1 MKEERA
7 MSKRTFA
14 WVLILGL
21 LTFGAV
27 HPRPAAAHGSHRP
40 PSVPTLVKFKGAI
53 GVIPASSATGT
64 VNANG
69 TFPDVNR
76 NVVRGISP
84 PGQPWRIADL
94 TAEVKTDGSIKV
106 RGKGLLLAGGDGI
119 GSNANQSVF
128 ATLICE
134 ATSPFSLHSTT
145 LTGVP
150 LDPDGD
156 FRIDDVLT
164 PAPSD
169 CPSPVLLIRNV
180 AGSWFAAGIVQQDG
194 GAHDD

>member
-1 MKEERA
+1 
-7 MSKRTFA
+7 MSQRMLA
-14 WVLILGL
+14 WVLIFGF
-21 LTFGAV
+21 LTFGIV
-27 HPRPAAAHGSHRP
+27 HTPSAAAHGTHRP

-64 VNANG
+64 ANVNG

-94 TAEVKTDGSIKV
+94 TADVKTDGSIKV
-106 RGKGLLLAGGDGI
+106 RGRGLLLAGGDSI

-134 ATSPFSLHSTT
+134 AASPFTLHSTT

-180 AGSWFAAGIVQQDG
+180 AGTWFAAGIVQLQQQDR
-194 GAHDD
+194 DDD

>member
-1 MKEERA
+1 MPQR
-7 MSKRTFA
+7 MLA
-14 WVLILGL
+14 WVLIFGL
-21 LTFGAV
+21 LTFGVV
-27 HPRPAAAHGSHRP
+27 HPPSAAAHGSRHRP
-40 PSVPTLVKFKGAI
+40 PSVPTLVKFRGAI
-53 GVIPASSATGT
+53 GVVPASSATGT
-64 VNANG
+64 ANVDG
-69 TFPDVNR
+69 TFPDVSR

-94 TAEVKTDGSIKV
+94 TADVKTDGSIKV
-106 RGKGLLLAGGDGI
+106 RGKGLLLAGGDSI

-134 ATSPFSLHSTT
+134 AASPFTLHSTT

-180 AGSWFAAGIVQQDG
+180 AGTWFAAGIVQLQQQDR
-194 GAHDD
+194 DDD